1 VRIFCLSG
9 AISLGLLAICSAET
23 RVFTDRQGRTV
34 QAEKVGINGANI
46 VLRLANGSTIT
57 VPIAQLSEADQAWL
71 RESNAPVAESATT
84 PVIWDY
90 EAKPRGIAGLQTARF
105 RVWIP
110 DRAKPVR
117 GMIALVPGSNQDGRG
132 DASAGDWQ
140 ALAAE
145 LGFGL
150 VACQFDSGS
159 QDEIGYCYAAQ
170 GSGKLLLEA
179 LQQFSKTQNR
189 PEVAQ
194 APLLLWGHSAGGQF
208 NYNFACWKPERTL
221 AFIVNEG
228 AGGYDT
234 PLNSQTRFIPAILFV
249 GEKDTEERRRSITS
263 LFLNSRSKGAL
274 WALCVEKGV
283 GHAVGPSRRI
293 AQQFFRSVVR
303 LRLSGASPKTPLF
316 SDGVVAWESGSVMP
330 ASQYKGSLR
339 DVSWLPDA
347 ETAALWKT
355 VQP

>member
-1 VRIFCLSG
+1 LF
-9 AISLGLLAICSAET
+9 LGFLATCIAET
-23 RVFTDRQGRTV
+23 RIFTDRQGRTV
-34 QAEKVGINGANI
+34 QAEKVGVNGANVI
-46 VLRLANGSTIT
+46 LRLTTGSTIT
-57 VPIAQLSEADQAWL
+57 VSVTQLSEADQAWL
-71 RESNAPVAESATT
+71 REANTPIADAPAS
-84 PVIWDY
+84 PVIWDC

-110 DRAKPVR
+110 DGAKPVR

-132 DASAGDWQ
+132 DANAGDWQ
-140 ALAAE
+140 ALATE

-159 QDEIGYCYAAQ
+159 KDQIGYCYAAQ

-179 LQQFSKTQNR
+179 LQQFAKAKNR
-189 PEVAQ
+189 PEVTQ

-221 AFIVNEG
+221 AFIVNQG

-249 GEKDTEERRRSITS
+249 GEKDTDERRRSITS
-263 LFLNSRSKGAL
+263 LFLNSRSRGAL

-283 GHAVGPSRRI
+283 GHAVGPSRGI
-293 AQQFFRSVVR
+293 AQQFFRAVVR
-303 LRLSGASPKTPLF
+303 QRLSGSSPKIPIF
-316 SDGVVAWESGSVMP
+316 SEGVVASEGGAVVP

-347 ETAALWKT
+347 ETAALWKAA
-355 VQP
+355 QP

>member
-1 VRIFCLSG
+1 MRISCFSCALF
-9 AISLGLLAICSAET
+9 LGFLATCAAGT

-34 QAEKVGINGANI
+34 QAEEVGVQGANV

-57 VPIAQLSEADQAWL
+57 VPVAQLSDADQDWL
-71 RESNAPVAESATT
+71 RETNTPAAESAAS
-84 PVIWDY
+84 PLIWDY
-90 EAKPRGIAGLQTARF
+90 DAKPRGIAGLQTARF
-105 RVWIP
+105 RIWIP
-110 DRAKPVR
+110 DRAKTVR

-132 DASAGDWQ
+132 DVSAGDWQ

-159 QDEIGYCYAAQ
+159 KDDIAYCYAAQ

-179 LQQFSKTQNR
+179 LQQFAKAQNR
-189 PEVAQ
+189 PEIAQ

-234 PLNSQTRFIPAILFV
+234 PLNSQTRFVPAILFV

-263 LFLNSRSKGAL
+263 LFLNSRSRGAL

-303 LRLSGASPKTPLF
+303 QRLSGSSPKALAF
-316 SDGVVAWESGSVMP
+316 SAGVIASEGGAVVP

-347 ETAALWKT
+347 ETAALWKA